1 MQPTHIIISF
11 PSDKRDDL
19 YRASDGM
26 MIASRKACAVS
37 FGENPGTPEHRLFL
51 DVQKA
56 YDWLKGLATVDIE
69 ARHSAT
75 AGETVPEAKIEER
88 DGESRI
94 VQPDKKLS
102 IVAN

>member
-69 ARHSAT
+69 SRNS
-75 AGETVPEAKIEER
+75 GEEVKIEER

-102 IVAN
+102 IVAS